1 LSRSRRLRGV
11 KVLKAVSSTVRLRIL
26 DLLFETGALSY
37 TELMSTLK
45 MNPSRDAGRFA
56 YHLKFLLKA
65 DLIEPDVK
73 TKKYRLTELGKMI
86 VGVTEEIE
94 KKASKPKRMLVRT
107 SGFALEEFDRSKIA
121 DSLIKEAN
129 VPADLAQKVAR
140 ETERR
145 LLKSKTK
152 YLTAPLIREVVNAIL
167 IEKGLEEYRHKLTR
181 LGLPVHDVTKILKA
195 KGEALQEKVNV
206 CERTGKA
213 ILKEYMLLNMLPRD
227 IADAHLSGSI
237 HLTNLSHW
245 ILKPSEI
252 AHDLRFFFQKGLN
265 FEKINSLKHSY
276 PPPKDLESALSTAFT
291 VLLCSAEEVSGEQ
304 TLNYFNVFLAPFV
317 RGMNRSE
324 VKEALHLFVSNLNTH
339 VNTVSL
345 GLELAIPDF
354 IAEKQA
360 FGCFGRTVGNYGDF
374 LKESQLI
381 ASLLLEVLRDESAH
395 KPLLNPR
402 PVMKI
407 RPEILRDEQA
417 GMLLLQAHLFAAE
430 KGIPHFAICTGKN
443 QHGVF
448 SATGCRLAADF
459 RGDWEIDT
467 LRTGCAGNVAV
478 NLPRVAYEAEKDEVK
493 FFEILRER
501 IEMAVRALD
510 IKYHALKQRGK
521 DLLPF
526 LMQDVD
532 GDLYFRLEN
541 ASRLICL
548 VGLNEAVEVFH
559 GKSVYGD
566 EQALV
571 CAEKIMRYVLD
582 FTRKIGKRRGKR
594 LLPAVLPNFKASKR
608 LARLDIER
616 FGVAKIRFLGTRE
629 KPFYSTITG
638 LSFQSTEALLKR
650 LKAEQRLRLSCVG
663 GCPTV
668 IELGDAKLE
677 PDELVSLTNRIVNE
691 QGLESF
697 TYNRNLTYCTS
708 CRKSWFGLLHKCP
721 SCGATSTLTSLSQVE
736 PLDIT

>member
-1 LSRSRRLRGV
+1 MSRSRRLRGV

-26 DLLFETGALSY
+26 NLLFEKGPLSY

-56 YHLKFLLKA
+56 YHLKFLLKT

-86 VGVTEEIE
+86 VGITEEIE
-94 KKASKPKRMLVRT
+94 KKAFKPKRMLVRT
-107 SGFALEEFDRSKIA
+107 SRFALEEFDRSKIA

-129 VPADLAQKVAR
+129 MPADLAQKVAR

-145 LLKSKTK
+145 LLKSKTR
-152 YLTAPLIREVVNAIL
+152 YLTAPLVREVVNVIL

-181 LGLPVHDVTKILKA
+181 LGLPVHDVTAILTVKGKA
-195 KGEALQEKVNV
+195 LGEKVNI
-206 CERTGKA
+206 CEKAGKA
-213 ILKEYMLLNMLPRD
+213 VLEEYTLLNMLPRD

-237 HLTNLSHW
+237 HLNNLSRW

-252 AHDLRFFFQKGLN
+252 VHDLRFFFQKGLN
-265 FEKINSLKHSY
+265 LEKTNSVKHSC
-276 PPPKDLESALSTAFT
+276 PPPKNLESALSTAFS

-304 TLNYFNVFLAPFV
+304 TLEYFNVFLAPFA
-317 RGMNRSE
+317 RGMNRLE
-324 VKEALHLFVSNLNTH
+324 VKEALRLFVSNLNRH

-360 FGCFGRTVGNYGDF
+360 FGCFGRTVGNYGEF
-374 LKESQLI
+374 LEESQLI
-381 ASLLLEVLRDESAH
+381 ASLLLEVLGDESAH

-407 RPEILRDEQA
+407 WPETLRDEKA
-417 GMLLLQAHLFAAE
+417 KPLLLQAHLLAAE
-430 KGIPHFAICTGKN
+430 KGIPYFASCSGKS

-448 SATGCRLAADF
+448 SASGCRLLADF

-467 LRTGCAGNVAV
+467 LRTGCAGNVTV
-478 NLPRVAYEAEKDEVK
+478 NLPRVAYEAEKDEAK
-493 FFEILRER
+493 FFEILKER

-510 IKYHALKQRGK
+510 IKCHALKQRGK

-532 GDLYFRLEN
+532 GDRYFRLEN
-541 ASRLICL
+541 TSRLICL
-548 VGLNEAVEVFH
+548 MGLNEAVEVFH
-559 GKSVYGD
+559 GKSVYED
-566 EQALV
+566 DQALEF
-571 CAEKIMRYVLD
+571 AEKIMRYVFD
-582 FTRKIGKRRGKR
+582 STRKVGKRRGKR
-594 LLPAVLPNFKASKR
+594 LLPAILPNFWASTR
-608 LARLDIER
+608 LARLDVER
-616 FGVAKIRFLGTRE
+616 FGVAKVRFLGTRE
-629 KPFYSTITG
+629 KPFYSTITRLPLQNG
-638 LSFQSTEALLKR
+638 EVPLRR

-663 GCPTV
+663 GHLTV
-668 IELGDAKLE
+668 LELGEAKLR
-677 PDELVSLTNRIVNE
+677 PDELVSLTQRIVDK
-691 QGLESF
+691 QGLEFF
-697 TYNRNLTYCTS
+697 TYNRSLTYCVS
-708 CRKSWFGLLHKCP
+708 CRRSWFGLLRKCP
-721 SCGATSTLTSLSQVE
+721 SCGATSTLISFSR
-736 PLDIT
+736 I